1 MTEKQQA
8 AVKIVLA
15 QCYEGHLD
23 ADEALTIIDSIVGEP
38 QVQYIPWTT
47 DPKPMWPTSPIITY
61 GTGEPAPPADQF
73 RVTCDNSN
81 GRSYEKKG
89 GEP

>member
-1 MTEKQQA
+1 MTDKQREA
-8 AVKIVLA
+8 TKIVLQ
-15 QCYEGHLD
+15 QCSEGHLD

-38 QVQYIPWTT
+38 QIQYIPLAT
-47 DPKPMWPTSPIITY
+47 DPKPTWPTSPIITY
-61 GTGEPAPPADQF
+61 GTGDPAPPADQF

-81 GRSYEKKG
+81 GRTYEKKG